1 MVCDWVAQRIPG
13 CERGFDNAQG
23 VGFLGPDGG
32 LQAGVVYHNWSP
44 ESGTIEISAA
54 SENRAWLTKDR
65 LFAIFDYPPRIGC
78 RMTVART
85 GESNARVRR
94 IWRSLG
100 ANEYVIPALRSPTEA
115 EIILTLPVEKWREY
129 AQRLNRGKAKG
140 TDAP

>member
-1 MVCDWVAQRIPG
+1 
-13 CERGFDNAQG
+13 
-23 VGFLGPDGG
+23 VGFLGKDGAM
-32 LQAGVVYHNWSP
+32 QAGVVYHNWSP
-44 ESGTIEISAA
+44 ENGTIEISAA

-78 RMTVART
+78 RMMVARAS
-85 GESNARVRR
+85 ERNARVRR

-115 EIILTLPVEKWREY
+115 EIILTLTAEKWRKY